1 MNSSVKITLVL
12 GVAAIVVT
20 GGTIAYALLR
30 NVDFSFSP
38 EGSLVAFSSYDE
50 LEAFIDVT
58 RSEET
63 YLQGSSDQLY
73 LRNIE
78 SSDSSSYS
86 TTNVQVSGV
95 DEADTVKTDGEM
107 MYIVRGSSVMIVA
120 AHPEDSMETIAVIE
134 PSDVLGF
141 EQGEVRLAVSGLY
154 VWEAK
159 LVVVANVYEYE
170 EVFDLWAYV
179 LPTTRQVNC
188 QRAIVSVF
196 DLADPSKPLLESST
210 GISGSHLATRMI
222 DGIVY
227 MVAQWG
233 IYSMD
238 GNVLIPK
245 TWNHDSRDDIDAGHI
260 YYDGG
265 TQCSDAF
272 VNLMAVD
279 VSDGKHKEMSVV
291 TGYASTVYMSMNA
304 LYLTYPKWSGDLMW
318 AEDSLAPEDE
328 STTRTTIHKVE
339 VDGLRMSAIATGE
352 VRGWLLD
359 QFSMDESGG
368 MLRVAT
374 TTSWVSPGNN
384 VYVLS
389 ADMVTIGS
397 LEGLAPTERIY
408 ASRFLGDTLYLV
420 TFRQVDP
427 LFVIDL
433 SAPSAPVVLGELKVP
448 GFSSYLH
455 PVSDGLV
462 LGVGSQDGY
471 VKLSLFDVSDPANPT
486 EADNYIVE
494 DKSWTPVSYDH
505 KALLFDPA
513 RDLLVIP
520 ITTYDYTSSY
530 TSQSAAWAF
539 NVSAEDGISLWGKVV
554 HDETDYYS
562 HIERSLYID
571 DTLYTLSYSCIVAS
585 SLDDL
590 SEMGALTLY
599 EPEQVIYYYG

>member
-1 MNSSVKITLVL
+1 MNSSVKVTLAL
-12 GVAAIVVT
+12 GVVAIVVT

-30 NVDFSFSP
+30 NVDFSFSS
-38 EGSLVAFSSYDE
+38 EGGLVAFSSYDE

-58 RSEET
+58 RSDEA
-63 YLQGSSDQLY
+63 YLQESSDQLY
-73 LRNIE
+73 LRNVE

-86 TTNVQVSGV
+86 TTNVQVFGV
-95 DEADTVKTDGEM
+95 DEADTVKTDGELI
-107 MYIVRGSSVMIVA
+107 YIVHGSSVMIVA
-120 AHPEDSMETIAVIE
+120 AHPEDIMETIAVIE
-134 PSDVLGF
+134 PCDVLGF

-154 VWEAK
+154 VWEGK

-179 LPTTRQVNC
+179 LPTTRPVNC

-245 TWNHDSRDDIDAGHI
+245 TWSQNSRGDIDAGHI
-260 YYDGG
+260 YYDGE

-339 VDGLRMSAIATGE
+339 VDGLRMNAVATGE

-368 MLRVAT
+368 ILRVAT
-374 TTSWVSPGNN
+374 TTSWISPENN

-455 PVSDGLV
+455 PISDGLV
-462 LGVGSQDGY
+462 LGVGSQDGC

-486 EADNYIVE
+486 ETGNYMVE

-505 KALLFDPA
+505 KALLFEPA

-554 HDETDYYS
+554 HDETDYCS

-571 DTLYTLSYSCIVAS
+571 DTLYTLSYSSIVAS
-585 SLDDL
+585 SLYDL

-599 EPEQVIYYYG
+599 EPEQVIYYYR